1 MLSKLFS
8 KRQKTEPLPEK
19 PTGNCRMV
27 SEEDMQRYEFQEKL
41 FQTTLLFDKFPQRIN
56 DGFHHA
62 GHDLL
67 PVTETPV
74 NQAFSALFLQE
85 CVSRQT
91 VSTCFV
97 RGKRS
102 QAAAA

>member
-41 FQTTLLFDKFPQRIN
+41 FQTIVSVEADAHVRWQTSVRSD
-56 DGFHHA
+56 
-62 GHDLL
+62 
-67 PVTETPV
+67 
-74 NQAFSALFLQE
+74 LFL
-85 CVSRQT
+85 
-91 VSTCFV
+91 F
-97 RGKRS
+97 
-102 QAAAA
+102 